1 VTTVDLRPAGGSG
14 LARAGRVAVIAI
26 PVGFLLVLFV
36 YPLATIVVTG
46 LVGGRGIAPKPF
58 VDIVTAPG
66 LRGVLWFTVWQ
77 AVVST
82 GLTLLVGLP
91 GAYVFARLD
100 FPGRSVLRAA
110 VTVPFV
116 LPTVVVAA
124 AFTALLGSRSPFGGV
139 LAVLGV
145 PGGRLTGTIW
155 AVLIAH
161 VFFNYAVVIR
171 TVGGLWSH
179 LDPRTEEAAR
189 TLGASPWQV
198 FREVTLPL
206 LRPAI
211 AAAAAIV
218 FLFTFTSFG
227 VVLLLGGPRLA
238 TVEVEIYRATAQL
251 LDLRTAAVLA
261 LVQLIWVVA
270 ALLVYGRLRR
280 TRAGRQQLATARRT
294 AHRPR
299 GGERALLGANL
310 AVMALLLGTP
320 LAVLVERSFRTA
332 EGYGLTWYLALGD
345 NPRGSLLFVPPWEA
359 VANSLGFA
367 TVATAIALV
376 VGGCAAV
383 VVTARRRGGR
393 SGAAARVLDTVLMLP
408 LGTSAVTIGF
418 GFLIALDRPPLDL
431 RGSVALV
438 PLAQA
443 LVAVPFV
450 VRLMVP
456 VIEAIDARL
465 REAAATLG
473 APPWRVWREID
484 LPIVTRALT
493 VAAGFA
499 FAVSLGEFGATVFLA
514 RADRPTVPVAIFRLL
529 GQPGAANLG
538 QAMALSTILMVLTA
552 AAMLA
557 IERFRARGV
566 GEF

>member
-1 VTTVDLRPAGGSG
+1 MTTVGLRPAGPG
-14 LARAGRVAVIAI
+14 LARVGRVAVVAI

-58 VDIVTAPG
+58 ADIITDPG

-82 GLTLLVGLP
+82 ALTLVVGMP

-124 AFTALLGSRSPFGGV
+124 AFTALLGSRSPFGGA
-139 LAVLGV
+139 LAALGV

-189 TLGASPWQV
+189 TLGATPWQV

-261 LVQLIWVVA
+261 MVQLVGVVA

-280 TRAGRQQLATARRT
+280 GRAGRQQLATARRT

-299 GGERALLGANL
+299 GGERVFLGANL

-332 EGYGLTWYLALGD
+332 DGYGLTWYRALGD

-367 TVATAIALV
+367 TVSTAIAVV
-376 VGGCAAV
+376 VGGAAAV

-393 SGAAARVLDTVLMLP
+393 SGAAARALDTVLMLP

-431 RGSVALV
+431 RGTVALV

-456 VIEAIDARL
+456 VIEAIDVRL

-552 AAMLA
+552 TAMLA